1 MSLQEQISVLPGFTL
16 KQMQFDD
23 TTAVASKN
31 IPTIAKEWRLISVSV
46 VQNTNYLWFQDRAGK
61 CC

>member
-23 TTAVASKN
+23 TAAVASKT
-31 IPTIAKEWRLISVSV
+31 IPTIPEESRLISVSV

-61 CC
+61 SC